1 MMLTYVID
9 NYLAKQRSLGMR
21 FESAEVLLRRFCRV
35 MGNREI
41 SEITPRRSPSFSRQW
56 FAQCHMDAALQG
68 PERILSLRRQPRLC
82 GVLATADIIA

>member
-41 SEITPRRSPSFSRQW
+41 SEITPRRSPSFSKAVVRSVPHG
-56 FAQCHMDAALQG
+56 C
-68 PERILSLRRQPRLC
+68 C
-82 GVLATADIIA
+82 ATRS